1 MMIRLFESMD
11 GRVGKLIQLA
21 IIICA
26 AIYFSPVIW
35 IIFTR

>member
-1 MMIRLFESMD
+1 MDKFIESMD
-11 GRVGKLIQLA
+11 GRRAKAIQWV
-21 IIICA
+21 IILCA